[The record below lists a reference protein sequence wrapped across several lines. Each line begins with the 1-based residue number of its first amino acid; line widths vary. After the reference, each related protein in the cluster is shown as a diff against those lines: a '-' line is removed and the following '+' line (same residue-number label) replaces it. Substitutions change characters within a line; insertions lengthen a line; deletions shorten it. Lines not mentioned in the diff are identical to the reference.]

1 MRYHLWTVLSSRA
14 GPYGV
19 LDSGAVTGAPDTA
32 LLRAFTRFGRLLQGV
47 FPGLS
52 PPPHTKPGALWAG
65 HKTVLLPVI
74 AVSY

>member
-1 MRYHLWTVLSSRA
+1 MPTH
-14 GPYGV
+14 
-19 LDSGAVTGAPDTA
+19 SGAVTGAPDTP

-52 PPPHTKPGALWAG
+52 PPPHTKTGALWAG